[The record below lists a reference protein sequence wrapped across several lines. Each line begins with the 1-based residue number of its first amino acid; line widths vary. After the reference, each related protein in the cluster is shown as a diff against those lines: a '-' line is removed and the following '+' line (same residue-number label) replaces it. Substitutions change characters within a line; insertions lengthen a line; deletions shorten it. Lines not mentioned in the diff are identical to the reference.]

1 MLAEIIMQ
9 KIIILVISLFVW
21 TGIVFS
27 QNNQEFFLAQN
38 SLCSYEE
45 QGMGGDGLVIV
56 KKQQAQ
62 TDNAKKNHKTIVCSA
77 CNGNGKIGC
86 YLCSGTGKTLKTE
99 VNYYTGSYYMVSV
112 TCNAC
117 RGAGAVVCWV
127 CGGDGYINVPTNDS
141 NVPLNSGYN
150 NTGSSHS
157 GKVTCSGCNG
167 TGKCTGCGGT
177 GKQSSTSYYTDGHTI
192 ISNCPVCHGTGRCGV
207 CHGTGRL

>member
-21 TGIVFS
+21 TGIAFS

-62 TDNAKKNHKTIVCSA
+62 TDNVKKNHKTIVCSA

-86 YLCSGTGKTLKTE
+86 YLCS
-99 VNYYTGSYYMVSV
+99 
-112 TCNAC
+112 
-117 RGAGAVVCWV
+117 
-127 CGGDGYINVPTNDS
+127 
-141 NVPLNSGYN
+141 
-150 NTGSSHS
+150 
-157 GKVTCSGCNG
+157 
-167 TGKCTGCGGT
+167 GT

-207 CHGTGRL
+207 CHETGRL